1 MRRENP
7 ALAFSTT
14 RSDSTHPPT
23 ASQTMATKGVHMRV
37 AHGEGRCSVSYSP
50 DGKQLIT
57 SGADTLVKVF
67 ASDDFNAE
75 PRNIEHH
82 EEAVTTLAINAKG
95 KFFATG
101 TKDHMVSYFSYPAA
115 EFQKLL
121 VRLTVPIR
129 QVSFDKTG
137 RFLAVASDDAVIRMV
152 NVGVAQYTSLRGH
165 TDSILCV
172 VFDPQGDFLAS
183 SSADGT
189 VRIWDI
195 RDEPECIKTL
205 QVTGKVPQGDEGH
218 PRAAQLLRI
227 AWHPTGQSL
236 AVPYPEGVHVLE
248 RGTWEAQTRLQG
260 SHTKEVTMA
269 SWSPNG
275 RYLCSAGLDKQ
286 LFLWDLSSA
295 AQRRVSRRPLWAAC
309 AGGLCV
315 GGLPGEGARCGRPVW
330 AACVSALSRGPS
342 GRPV

>member
-1 MRRENP
+1 
-7 ALAFSTT
+7 
-14 RSDSTHPPT
+14 
-23 ASQTMATKGVHMRV
+23 MATKGVHMRV

-57 SGADTLVKVF
+57 SGADTLVKIF
-67 ASDDFNAE
+67 DADNFNAE

-82 EEAVTTLAINAKG
+82 EEAITTLAVNAKG

-101 TKDHMVSYFSYPAA
+101 TKDHMVSYFSYPAG

-137 RFLAVASDDAVIRMV
+137 RMLAVASDDAVIRMV
-152 NVGVAQYTSLRGH
+152 NVGVAQYTSIRGH
-165 TDSILCV
+165 SDSILCV
-172 VFDPQGDFLAS
+172 VFDPKGDYLAS

-195 RDEPECIKTL
+195 RDDPECIKTL

-227 AWHPTGQSL
+227 AWHAALVKRRPL
-236 AVPYPEGVHVLE
+236 AVPELAPGAFF
-248 RGTWEAQTRLQG
+248 RTRLGALVGAALPGGEIKRLGAQPLPRLIQLLPPP
-260 SHTKEVTMA
+260 M
-269 SWSPNG
+269 SPIPPPSNG
-275 RYLCSAGLDKQ
+275 QAPDRAEP
-286 LFLWDLSSA
+286 
-295 AQRRVSRRPLWAAC
+295 RRPLPGGRARAR
-309 AGGLCV
+309 AGHV
-315 GGLPGEGARCGRPVW
+315 GGADAAAGRPHQGGDDGELVAQRAVPLQRW
-330 AACVSALSRGPS
+330 ARQAALPVGP
-342 GRPV
+342 